1 MLASVLQSAS
11 YAALSLSASQPRRPH
26 LSSLRASRSPLT
38 RATQKGR
45 AKRRPRALSQNPSAA
60 ASAPRGTNRTR
71 ACGLAYSNLRL
82 MRAHLRL
89 MRRVLA
95 PLRRCLFDDGRRT
108 RLRRSFA
115 DDGRRTRLRALYE
128 DAALVRG
135 SDAAVIGE
143 TDPTT
148 VIADRKIADAAR
160 RGVFD
165 KLDGQGAPLKSQPHR
180 SAALG
185 PAQRA
190 GAEMA
195 GSWPPRTSRR
205 PRSTCVGA
213 STRALPR
220 CGRASGR
227 ARREVNSKRTRPS

>member
-1 MLASVLQSAS
+1 
-11 YAALSLSASQPRRPH
+11 
-26 LSSLRASRSPLT
+26 
-38 RATQKGR
+38 
-45 AKRRPRALSQNPSAA
+45 
-60 ASAPRGTNRTR
+60 
-71 ACGLAYSNLRL
+71 

-115 DDGRRTRLRALYE
+115 DDDRRTRLRALYE
-128 DAALVRG
+128 DAALARG
-135 SDAAVIGE
+135 SDAAVVGE

-165 KLDGQGAPLKSQPHR
+165 KLDGSGKKLKAQPHR

-185 PAQRA
+185 AQRA

-195 GSWPPRTSRR
+195 GVLAAQDVAPPSIDLRR
-205 PRSTCVGA
+205 RVDEGLAALRARIRAGAPRSELEADAAALNALVDAQRAAAVGDA
-213 STRALPR
+213 EAFGTRAMECKRVNLAAELAAA
-220 CGRASGR
+220 GRR
-227 ARREVNSKRTRPS
+227 AG

>member
-1 MLASVLQSAS
+1 
-11 YAALSLSASQPRRPH
+11 
-26 LSSLRASRSPLT
+26 
-38 RATQKGR
+38 
-45 AKRRPRALSQNPSAA
+45 
-60 ASAPRGTNRTR
+60 
-71 ACGLAYSNLRL
+71 
-82 MRAHLRL
+82 

-115 DDGRRTRLRALYE
+115 DDDRRTRLRALYE

-165 KLDGQGAPLKSQPHR
+165 KLDGQGAPLKAQPHR
-180 SAALG
+180 SAALS
-185 PAQRA
+185 AERA

-195 GSWPPRTSRR
+195 GVLAAQNVAPPSIDLRR
-205 PRSTCVGA
+205 RVDEGLAALRARIRAGAPRSELEADAAALNALVERQRHAAIGDA
-213 STRALPR
+213 EAFGTRAFECPR
-220 CGRASGR
+220 VDLEAELVAAGRR
-227 ARREVNSKRTRPS
+227 AE

>member
-1 MLASVLQSAS
+1 
-11 YAALSLSASQPRRPH
+11 
-26 LSSLRASRSPLT
+26 
-38 RATQKGR
+38 
-45 AKRRPRALSQNPSAA
+45 
-60 ASAPRGTNRTR
+60 
-71 ACGLAYSNLRL
+71 
-82 MRAHLRL
+82 

-115 DDGRRTRLRALYE
+115 DDDRRTRLRALYE

-165 KLDGQGAPLKSQPHR
+165 KLDGQGAPLKAQPHR

-185 PAQRA
+185 RAQRA
-190 GAEMA
+190 GAEIA
-195 GSWPPRTSRR
+195 GVLAAQDVAPPSIDLRR
-205 PRSTCVGA
+205 RVDEGLAALRARIRAGAPRSELEADAAELNALVERQRHAAVGDA
-213 STRALPR
+213 EAFGTRALE
-220 CGRASGR
+220 CGRVDLAAELVAAGR
-227 ARREVNSKRTRPS
+227 GAG

>member
-1 MLASVLQSAS
+1 
-11 YAALSLSASQPRRPH
+11 
-26 LSSLRASRSPLT
+26 
-38 RATQKGR
+38 
-45 AKRRPRALSQNPSAA
+45 
-60 ASAPRGTNRTR
+60 
-71 ACGLAYSNLRL
+71 
-82 MRAHLRL
+82 

-95 PLRRCLFDDGRRT
+95 PLRRC
-108 RLRRSFA
+108 FA

-128 DAALVRG
+128 DAALARG

-165 KLDGQGAPLKSQPHR
+165 KLDGQGAPLKAQPHR

-195 GSWPPRTSRR
+195 GVLAAQNVAPSSIELRRRVDTKLEALRARIRAGTPRNVLEADAAALNALVERQR
-205 PRSTCVGA
+205 HAAIGDA
-213 STRALPR
+213 EAFGTRAFECPR
-220 CGRASGR
+220 VDLDAELAAGRR
-227 ARREVNSKRTRPS
+227 AE

>member
-1 MLASVLQSAS
+1 
-11 YAALSLSASQPRRPH
+11 
-26 LSSLRASRSPLT
+26 
-38 RATQKGR
+38 
-45 AKRRPRALSQNPSAA
+45 
-60 ASAPRGTNRTR
+60 
-71 ACGLAYSNLRL
+71 
-82 MRAHLRL
+82 

-115 DDGRRTRLRALYE
+115 DDDRRTRLRALYE

-165 KLDGQGAPLKSQPHR
+165 KLDGQGAPLKAQPHR
-180 SAALG
+180 SAALS
-185 PAQRA
+185 AERA

-195 GSWPPRTSRR
+195 GVLAAQNVAPPSIDLRR
-205 PRSTCVGA
+205 RVDEGLAALRARIRAGAPRSELEADAAALNALVDAQRHAAVGDA
-213 STRALPR
+213 EAFGSRSLECKRVDLAAEMAAA
-220 CGRASGR
+220 GRGA
-227 ARREVNSKRTRPS
+227 E

>member
-1 MLASVLQSAS
+1 
-11 YAALSLSASQPRRPH
+11 
-26 LSSLRASRSPLT
+26 
-38 RATQKGR
+38 
-45 AKRRPRALSQNPSAA
+45 
-60 ASAPRGTNRTR
+60 
-71 ACGLAYSNLRL
+71 

-115 DDGRRTRLRALYE
+115 DDDRRTRLRALYE

-165 KLDGQGAPLKSQPHR
+165 KLDGQGAPLKTQRHR
-180 SAALG
+180 SAALS
-185 PAQRA
+185 AERT

-195 GSWPPRTSRR
+195 GVLAAQNVAPPSIDLRR
-205 PRSTCVGA
+205 RVDEGLAALRARIRAGAPRSELEADAAALNALVDAQRAAAVGDA
-213 STRALPR
+213 EAFGSRSLECKRVDLDAELAAARAE
-220 CGRASGR
+220 SGR
-227 ARREVNSKRTRPS
+227 V

>member
-1 MLASVLQSAS
+1 
-11 YAALSLSASQPRRPH
+11 
-26 LSSLRASRSPLT
+26 
-38 RATQKGR
+38 
-45 AKRRPRALSQNPSAA
+45 
-60 ASAPRGTNRTR
+60 
-71 ACGLAYSNLRL
+71 
-82 MRAHLRL
+82 

-128 DAALVRG
+128 DAALARG

-165 KLDGQGAPLKSQPHR
+165 DLDGQGAPLKAQPHR

-195 GSWPPRTSRR
+195 SVLAAQNVAPPSIDLRR
-205 PRSTCVGA
+205 RVDEGLAALRARIRAGAPRSELEADAAALNALVDAQRNASIGDAEAFGSRSLECKRVDLDAELAAAGRGA
-213 STRALPR
+213 
-220 CGRASGR
+220 G
-227 ARREVNSKRTRPS
+227 

>member
-1 MLASVLQSAS
+1 
-11 YAALSLSASQPRRPH
+11 
-26 LSSLRASRSPLT
+26 
-38 RATQKGR
+38 
-45 AKRRPRALSQNPSAA
+45 
-60 ASAPRGTNRTR
+60 
-71 ACGLAYSNLRL
+71 

-115 DDGRRTRLRALYE
+115 DDDRRTRLRALYE

-135 SDAAVIGE
+135 SDAAVVGE

-165 KLDGQGAPLKSQPHR
+165 KLDGQGAPLKAQPHR

-190 GAEMA
+190 GAEIA
-195 GSWPPRTSRR
+195 GVLAAQNVAPPSIDLRR
-205 PRSTCVGA
+205 RVDEGLAALRARIRAGTPRSELEADAAALNALVERQRHAAIGDA
-213 STRALPR
+213 EAFGTRAFECPR
-220 CGRASGR
+220 VDLAAELVAAGRGAG
-227 ARREVNSKRTRPS
+227 

>member
-1 MLASVLQSAS
+1 
-11 YAALSLSASQPRRPH
+11 
-26 LSSLRASRSPLT
+26 
-38 RATQKGR
+38 
-45 AKRRPRALSQNPSAA
+45 
-60 ASAPRGTNRTR
+60 
-71 ACGLAYSNLRL
+71 

-115 DDGRRTRLRALYE
+115 DDDRRTRLRALYE

-165 KLDGQGAPLKSQPHR
+165 KLDGQGAPLKAQPHR

-195 GSWPPRTSRR
+195 GGLAAQNVAPPSIDLRR
-205 PRSTCVGA
+205 RVDEGLAALRARIRAGAPRSELEADAAALNALVERQRHAAVGDA
-213 STRALPR
+213 LAFGTRAFECPR
-220 CGRASGR
+220 VDLEAELAAAGRGA
-227 ARREVNSKRTRPS
+227 E

>member
-1 MLASVLQSAS
+1 
-11 YAALSLSASQPRRPH
+11 
-26 LSSLRASRSPLT
+26 
-38 RATQKGR
+38 
-45 AKRRPRALSQNPSAA
+45 
-60 ASAPRGTNRTR
+60 
-71 ACGLAYSNLRL
+71 
-82 MRAHLRL
+82 

-95 PLRRCLFDDGRRT
+95 PRRRCFSDDGRRT
-108 RLRRSFA
+108 RLRRSFT

-165 KLDGQGAPLKSQPHR
+165 NLDGSGKKLKAQPHR
-180 SAALG
+180 SAALS
-185 PAQRA
+185 AERA

-195 GSWPPRTSRR
+195 GVLAAQNVAPPSIELRR
-205 PRSTCVGA
+205 RVDEGLAALRARIRAGAPRSELEADAAALNALVDAQRAAAVGDA
-213 STRALPR
+213 EAFGSRSLECKRVDLDAELAAAGRRA
-220 CGRASGR
+220 G
-227 ARREVNSKRTRPS
+227 

>member
-1 MLASVLQSAS
+1 
-11 YAALSLSASQPRRPH
+11 
-26 LSSLRASRSPLT
+26 
-38 RATQKGR
+38 
-45 AKRRPRALSQNPSAA
+45 
-60 ASAPRGTNRTR
+60 
-71 ACGLAYSNLRL
+71 
-82 MRAHLRL
+82 

-95 PLRRCLFDDGRRT
+95 PLRRC
-108 RLRRSFA
+108 FA

-165 KLDGQGAPLKSQPHR
+165 ILDGSGKTLKAQPHR

-195 GSWPPRTSRR
+195 GVLAAQNVAPPSIDLRR
-205 PRSTCVGA
+205 RVDEGLAALRARIRAGAPRSELEADAAALNALVERQRHAAIGDA
-213 STRALPR
+213 EAFGTRAFECPR
-220 CGRASGR
+220 VDLAAELAAAGRAESG
-227 ARREVNSKRTRPS
+227 PS

>member
-1 MLASVLQSAS
+1 MAFPNISLLHEFGSLRHLVRI
-11 YAALSLSASQPRRPH
+11 SLSS
-26 LSSLRASRSPLT
+26 T
-38 RATQKGR
+38 
-45 AKRRPRALSQNPSAA
+45 
-60 ASAPRGTNRTR
+60 
-71 ACGLAYSNLRL
+71 
-82 MRAHLRL
+82 
-89 MRRVLA
+89 MRRVVA
-95 PLRRCLFDDGRRT
+95 PLRRC
-108 RLRRSFA
+108 FA

-128 DAALVRG
+128 DAALARG

-165 KLDGQGAPLKSQPHR
+165 NLDGSGKKLKAQPHR

-195 GSWPPRTSRR
+195 GVLAAQNVAPPSIELRR
-205 PRSTCVGA
+205 RVDEGLAALRARIRAGAPRSELEADAAALNALVDAQRNAAVGDA
-213 STRALPR
+213 EAFGTRALECPR
-220 CGRASGR
+220 VDLAAELAATGRGAG
-227 ARREVNSKRTRPS
+227 

>member
-1 MLASVLQSAS
+1 
-11 YAALSLSASQPRRPH
+11 
-26 LSSLRASRSPLT
+26 
-38 RATQKGR
+38 
-45 AKRRPRALSQNPSAA
+45 
-60 ASAPRGTNRTR
+60 
-71 ACGLAYSNLRL
+71 

-108 RLRRSFA
+108 RLR
-115 DDGRRTRLRALYE
+115 ALYE

-135 SDAAVIGE
+135 SDAAVVGE

-165 KLDGQGAPLKSQPHR
+165 KLDGQGAPLKAQPHR

-195 GSWPPRTSRR
+195 GVLAAQNVAPPSIDLRR
-205 PRSTCVGA
+205 RVDEGLAALRARIRAGAPRSELEADAAALNALVERQRHATVGDA
-213 STRALPR
+213 LAFGTRAFECPR
-220 CGRASGR
+220 VDLDAELAAGRR
-227 ARREVNSKRTRPS
+227 AE

>member
-1 MLASVLQSAS
+1 
-11 YAALSLSASQPRRPH
+11 
-26 LSSLRASRSPLT
+26 
-38 RATQKGR
+38 
-45 AKRRPRALSQNPSAA
+45 
-60 ASAPRGTNRTR
+60 
-71 ACGLAYSNLRL
+71 
-82 MRAHLRL
+82 

-95 PLRRCLFDDGRRT
+95 PLRRC
-108 RLRRSFA
+108 FA

-165 KLDGQGAPLKSQPHR
+165 KLDGQGAPLKAQPHR
-180 SAALG
+180 SAALS
-185 PAQRA
+185 AERA

-195 GSWPPRTSRR
+195 GVLAAQNVAPPSIDLRR
-205 PRSTCVGA
+205 RVDEGLAALRARIRAGAPRSELEADAAELNALVDAQRAAAVGDA
-213 STRALPR
+213 EAFGTRAMECKRVDLAAELAAA
-220 CGRASGR
+220 GRR
-227 ARREVNSKRTRPS
+227 AG

>member
-1 MLASVLQSAS
+1 
-11 YAALSLSASQPRRPH
+11 
-26 LSSLRASRSPLT
+26 
-38 RATQKGR
+38 
-45 AKRRPRALSQNPSAA
+45 
-60 ASAPRGTNRTR
+60 
-71 ACGLAYSNLRL
+71 

-115 DDGRRTRLRALYE
+115 DDDRRTRLRALYE

-165 KLDGQGAPLKSQPHR
+165 KLDGQGAPLKAQPHR

-190 GAEMA
+190 GSEMA
-195 GSWPPRTSRR
+195 GVLAAQNVAPPSIDLRR
-205 PRSTCVGA
+205 RVDEGLAALRARIRAGAPRSELEADAAALNALVERQRHAAIGDA
-213 STRALPR
+213 EAFGTRAFECPR
-220 CGRASGR
+220 VDLEAELVAAGRR
-227 ARREVNSKRTRPS
+227 AE

>member
-1 MLASVLQSAS
+1 
-11 YAALSLSASQPRRPH
+11 
-26 LSSLRASRSPLT
+26 
-38 RATQKGR
+38 
-45 AKRRPRALSQNPSAA
+45 
-60 ASAPRGTNRTR
+60 
-71 ACGLAYSNLRL
+71 
-82 MRAHLRL
+82 

-95 PLRRCLFDDGRRT
+95 PLRRC
-108 RLRRSFA
+108 FA

-128 DAALVRG
+128 DAALARG

-165 KLDGQGAPLKSQPHR
+165 NLDGSGKKLKAQPHR

-195 GSWPPRTSRR
+195 GVLAAQDVAPPSIDLRR
-205 PRSTCVGA
+205 RVDEGLAALRARIRAGAPRSELEAGVGELN
-213 STRALPR
+213 ALVDAQRHAAVGDAEAFGSRSLECKPVSYTHLTLPTK
-220 CGRASGR
+220 A
-227 ARREVNSKRTRPS
+227 

>member
-1 MLASVLQSAS
+1 
-11 YAALSLSASQPRRPH
+11 
-26 LSSLRASRSPLT
+26 
-38 RATQKGR
+38 
-45 AKRRPRALSQNPSAA
+45 
-60 ASAPRGTNRTR
+60 
-71 ACGLAYSNLRL
+71 
-82 MRAHLRL
+82 

-95 PLRRCLFDDGRRT
+95 PLRRC
-108 RLRRSFA
+108 FA

-128 DAALVRG
+128 DAALSRG

-143 TDPTT
+143 TDPTA

-165 KLDGQGAPLKSQPHR
+165 NLDGSGKKLKAQPHR

-195 GSWPPRTSRR
+195 GVLAAQSVAPPSIDLRR
-205 PRSTCVGA
+205 RVDTKLEALRARIRAGAPRSDLEADAAALNGLVDAQRNAAVGDA
-213 STRALPR
+213 EAFGTRALE
-220 CGRASGR
+220 CGRVDLDAELAAAGR
-227 ARREVNSKRTRPS
+227 RAE

>member
-1 MLASVLQSAS
+1 
-11 YAALSLSASQPRRPH
+11 
-26 LSSLRASRSPLT
+26 
-38 RATQKGR
+38 
-45 AKRRPRALSQNPSAA
+45 
-60 ASAPRGTNRTR
+60 
-71 ACGLAYSNLRL
+71 
-82 MRAHLRL
+82 

-95 PLRRCLFDDGRRT
+95 PLRRC
-108 RLRRSFA
+108 FA

-165 KLDGQGAPLKSQPHR
+165 NLDGSGKKLETQPHR

-185 PAQRA
+185 PERA

-195 GSWPPRTSRR
+195 GVLAAQDVAPPSIELRRRVDEGLAALRARIRAGAPRSELEADAAALNALVDAQRAASIGDAEAFGTRAFECPRVDLAAELAAAGGARGSWPS
-205 PRSTCVGA
+205 
-213 STRALPR
+213 
-220 CGRASGR
+220 
-227 ARREVNSKRTRPS
+227 

>member
-1 MLASVLQSAS
+1 
-11 YAALSLSASQPRRPH
+11 
-26 LSSLRASRSPLT
+26 
-38 RATQKGR
+38 
-45 AKRRPRALSQNPSAA
+45 
-60 ASAPRGTNRTR
+60 
-71 ACGLAYSNLRL
+71 
-82 MRAHLRL
+82 

-95 PLRRCLFDDGRRT
+95 PLRRCFT
-108 RLRRSFA
+108 

-128 DAALVRG
+128 DAALARG

-165 KLDGQGAPLKSQPHR
+165 NLDGSGKKLKAQPHR

-195 GSWPPRTSRR
+195 GVLAAQDVAPPSIELRR
-205 PRSTCVGA
+205 RVDEGLAALRARIRAGTPRSELEADAAALNALVERQRHAAVGDA
-213 STRALPR
+213 LAFGTRAFECPR
-220 CGRASGR
+220 VDLAAELAAAGRR
-227 ARREVNSKRTRPS
+227 AG

>member
-1 MLASVLQSAS
+1 
-11 YAALSLSASQPRRPH
+11 
-26 LSSLRASRSPLT
+26 
-38 RATQKGR
+38 
-45 AKRRPRALSQNPSAA
+45 
-60 ASAPRGTNRTR
+60 
-71 ACGLAYSNLRL
+71 
-82 MRAHLRL
+82 

-115 DDGRRTRLRALYE
+115 DDDRRTRLRALYE

-165 KLDGQGAPLKSQPHR
+165 KLDGSGKKLKTQPHR

-190 GAEMA
+190 GAEVA
-195 GSWPPRTSRR
+195 GMLAAQDVAPPSIDLRR
-205 PRSTCVGA
+205 RVDTKLEALRARIRAGAPRSELEADAAALNALVDAQRAA
-213 STRALPR
+213 SIGDAEAFGTRALECPR
-220 CGRASGR
+220 VDLAAELVAAGRGAG
-227 ARREVNSKRTRPS
+227 

>member
-1 MLASVLQSAS
+1 MAFPNISLLHEFGSLRHLVRI
-11 YAALSLSASQPRRPH
+11 SLSS
-26 LSSLRASRSPLT
+26 T
-38 RATQKGR
+38 
-45 AKRRPRALSQNPSAA
+45 
-60 ASAPRGTNRTR
+60 
-71 ACGLAYSNLRL
+71 
-82 MRAHLRL
+82 

-95 PLRRCLFDDGRRT
+95 PLRRC
-108 RLRRSFA
+108 FA

-165 KLDGQGAPLKSQPHR
+165 KLDGSGKRLKAQPHR
-180 SAALG
+180 SALG

-195 GSWPPRTSRR
+195 GVLAAQDVAPPSIDLRR
-205 PRSTCVGA
+205 RVDEGLAALRARIRSGTPRSELEADAAELNALVDAQRAA
-213 STRALPR
+213 SIGDAEAFGTRAFECPR
-220 CGRASGR
+220 VDLAAELAAAGRR
-227 ARREVNSKRTRPS
+227 AE

>member
-1 MLASVLQSAS
+1 
-11 YAALSLSASQPRRPH
+11 
-26 LSSLRASRSPLT
+26 
-38 RATQKGR
+38 
-45 AKRRPRALSQNPSAA
+45 
-60 ASAPRGTNRTR
+60 
-71 ACGLAYSNLRL
+71 
-82 MRAHLRL
+82 

-95 PLRRCLFDDGRRT
+95 PLRRC
-108 RLRRSFA
+108 FA

-128 DAALVRG
+128 DAALSRG

-143 TDPTT
+143 TDPTA

-165 KLDGQGAPLKSQPHR
+165 NLDGSGKKLKAQPHR

-195 GSWPPRTSRR
+195 GVMAAQNVSPPSIDLRR
-205 PRSTCVGA
+205 RVDEGLAALRARIRAGAPRSELEADAAALNALVDAQRAA
-213 STRALPR
+213 SIGDAEAFGTRALECPR
-220 CGRASGR
+220 VDLAAELVAAGRGAG
-227 ARREVNSKRTRPS
+227 